1 MKNSKPLL
9 SIITPVYNGVDFV
22 DRCYR
27 NIRMQSFKNWE
38 WIVVDDGSTDRTQE
52 AVEKIKI
59 LDHRIRLFSYQ
70 TNRGRGF
77 ARTLALKESQCEWV
91 VVWDIDDL
99 HFPDRLDNIN
109 KARIEG
115 YDFFCSYAVVADND
129 FNFKGVRG
137 FTSAAYGLPRGFVHP
152 TLACKT
158 EIAQRIGYKPT
169 FVVGEDVRI
178 IWTLSIKYNGLWFE
192 DTLTIYMEDREIKLQ
207 KAINCNISHLKSI
220 MVLYKEGLLDGYKNF
235 LLLNLKYLC
244 KILILNLFRVK
255 PSLYLA
261 TVKFRDYG
269 KKKICWS
276 LSEDRISFIE
286 ILKKGFD
293 NYKI

>member
-27 NIRMQSFKNWE
+27 NIRMQSFENWE

-59 LDHRIRLFSYQ
+59 LDPRIRFFSYQ
-70 TNRGRGF
+70 PNRGRGF
-77 ARTLALKESQCEWV
+77 ARTLALKESQCEWA
-91 VVWDIDDL
+91 VVWDIDD
-99 HFPDRLDNIN
+99 
-109 KARIEG
+109 
-115 YDFFCSYAVVADND
+115 ND
-129 FNFKGVRG
+129 FNIKGVRG

-169 FVVGEDVRI
+169 FVVGEDVKI

-207 KAINCNISHLKSI
+207 KTINCNIGHLKSI
-220 MVLYKEGLLDGYKNF
+220 KDLYKEGLLYGYKNF

-269 KKKICWS
+269 NKKSCWS
-276 LSEDRISFIE
+276 LSEDRISFIK
-286 ILKKGFD
+286 ILKKGID